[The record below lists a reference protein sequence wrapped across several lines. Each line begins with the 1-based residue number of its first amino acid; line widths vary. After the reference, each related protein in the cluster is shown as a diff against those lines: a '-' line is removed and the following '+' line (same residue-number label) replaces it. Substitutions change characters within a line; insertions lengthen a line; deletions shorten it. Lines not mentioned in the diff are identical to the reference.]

1 MNCRNCSEPLQHI
14 FVDLGHAPP
23 SNAYVNPE
31 FAERPEATFPL
42 QVYVCEQC
50 WLVQTNDYVQAEELF
65 SASYAY
71 FSSVSSGWLKHA
83 REYSEMIIARQNLGK
98 DSLVIEIASNDGY
111 LLKNFVA
118 ADIPCL
124 GIEPTTETAQ
134 AAMALNIPVISE
146 FFTSH
151 LAEKLLANNQQS
163 DLIIGNNVL
172 AHVPD
177 IKDFVAGLKCI
188 LKPSG
193 IVTMEFPHLLQLL
206 QNNQFDT
213 IYHEHFSYLSLSVVK
228 QIFHKAGLDIF
239 DVEELPTH
247 GGSLRIYAGHPDAS
261 PLPSAAIKRIL
272 QSEIDNGLQ
281 KLSTYLGFQKRV
293 DKITDALLK
302 FLTDQKKQG
311 KTVLGYGA
319 AAKGNTLLNYAGI
332 TPDTLPAICDAAPSK
347 QGKLM
352 PGSHIPIYSPDYLL
366 KHPPDYVLILP
377 WNIKDE
383 VKQQLAQLNESI
395 FVTAIPRLT
404 FN

>member
-1 MNCRNCSEPLQHI
+1 MNCRNCNQPLQHI

-23 SNAYVNPE
+23 SNAYIEPE
-31 FAERPEATFPL
+31 LADCPEATFPL
-42 QVYVCEQC
+42 QVYVCEHC
-50 WLVQTNDYVQAEELF
+50 WLVQTKDYVQAEELF

-83 REYSEMIIARQNLGK
+83 REYAEMIINRQNLGK

-134 AAMALNIPVISE
+134 AAMALNIPVLSE
-146 FFTSH
+146 FFTSQ
-151 LAEKLLANNQQS
+151 LATELVANNQQA
-163 DLIIGNNVL
+163 DLVIGNNVL

-177 IKDFVAGLKCI
+177 IKDFVIGLQRV

-193 IVTMEFPHLLQLL
+193 MVTMEFPHLLQLL
-206 QNNQFDT
+206 RNNQFDT
-213 IYHEHFSYLSLSVVK
+213 IYHEHFSYVSLSVVT
-228 QIFHKAGLDIF
+228 QIFNDAGLSIF

-247 GGSLRIYAGHPDAS
+247 GGSLRIYAALSDTS
-261 PLPSAAIKRIL
+261 PLASKAMKRVL
-272 QSEIDNGLQ
+272 QTEMDSGLQ
-281 KLSTYLGFQKRV
+281 KLSTYLGFQDKV
-293 DKITDALLK
+293 DEIKESLLK
-302 FLTDQKKQG
+302 FLTEQKQQG

-319 AAKGNTLLNYAGI
+319 AAKGNTLLNYAGV
-332 TPDTLPAICDAAPSK
+332 TPDILLAVCDAAPSK

-352 PGSHIPIYSPDYLL
+352 PGSRIPIYSPDYLL
-366 KHPPDYVLILP
+366 ENRPDYVLILP

-383 VKQQLAQLNESI
+383 VKQQLQHLDGAI
-395 FVTAIPRLT
+395 FITAIPCLT
-404 FN
+404 LD